1 MRGITAT
8 RVAGFIL
15 LEIEN
20 TCAHV
25 TDGMGEQLILSRGAL
40 RRSGLLARL
49 EELDATAMA
58 RRKKKN
64 ESETAVIK
72 HIEKIG

>member
-1 MRGITAT
+1 
-8 RVAGFIL
+8 
-15 LEIEN
+15 
-20 TCAHV
+20 
-25 TDGMGEQLILSRGAL
+25 MGEQLILSRGAL

-49 EELDATAMA
+49 EELDATVMA